1 MGRPWVLVG
10 GCGTRVVAIHN
21 EQAMSFDD
29 PDTTT
34 FNVICPYCGE
44 EVQVY
49 LEPDVQGSLVID
61 CEVCC
66 QPWHVHVTRDRD
78 YRYLDVS
85 RGDGSE

>member
-1 MGRPWVLVG
+1 M
-10 GCGTRVVAIHN
+10 TRRRARVPHTPPDAIN
-21 EQAMSFDD
+21 NVAMSFDD
-29 PDTTT
+29 PDTTN

-44 EVQVY
+44 DVQVY
-49 LEPDVQGSLVID
+49 IEPDVQGSLVID

>member
-1 MGRPWVLVG
+1 MWG
-10 GCGTRVVAIHN
+10 
-21 EQAMSFDD
+21 AMSFDE

-34 FNVICPYCGE
+34 FTVICPYCGE

-49 LEPDVQGSLVID
+49 IEPDVQGSLVID
-61 CEVCC
+61 CEICC

>member
-1 MGRPWVLVG
+1 V
-10 GCGTRVVAIHN
+10 T
-21 EQAMSFDD
+21 
-29 PDTTT
+29 
-34 FNVICPYCGE
+34 CPYCGE